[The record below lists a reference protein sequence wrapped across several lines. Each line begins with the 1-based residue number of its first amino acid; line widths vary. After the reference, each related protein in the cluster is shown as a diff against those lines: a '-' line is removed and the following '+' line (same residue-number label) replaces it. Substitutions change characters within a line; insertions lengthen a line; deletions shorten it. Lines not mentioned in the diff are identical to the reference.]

1 MMPNPPEIIPS
12 IASQI
17 GVTTGEVEE
26 FLELSKELEIL
37 YRGIRRPEDIPS
49 IESGGIKPKPLTPE
63 GKCSFWTTG
72 LRTFV
77 NRTRKCEG
85 MATLDTPWFDYG
97 VAAMVLTDRKSVQ
110 RYGNIE
116 WRESDEIRIPFT
128 VPREAITIAK
138 YRPGCNSRES
148 RRPEECRMLRTLLNY
163 LRNYTNGIIIPAM
176 SYVE

>member
-1 MMPNPPEIIPS
+1 MRPKKPEIIPS

-26 FLELSKELEIL
+26 FLELSKELEAL
-37 YRGIRRPEDIPS
+37 YHGIKRLDDVLR
-49 IESGGIKPKPLTPE
+49 IESDGIKPLTPE

-77 NRTRKCEG
+77 NYPTKCEG
-85 MATLDTPWFDYG
+85 MATLDTPWFDCG
-97 VAAMVLTDRKSVQ
+97 VAAMVLTDCTSVQ

-116 WRESDEIRIPFT
+116 WRENDQIRIPFT

-148 RRPEECRMLRTLLNY
+148 RRLEEGRMLRSLLNH